1 MSAAVP
7 ITRLDKSADDL
18 RALARK
24 AKNGRVVGR
33 LLSIALVLEGA
44 SRKYAAESS
53 GMDRQSLRDWIHRYN
68 DEGVAGLEDRK
79 GAGAKLRIKGS
90 EMDQLAAWVK
100 AGPDVERD
108 GVVRWRR
115 KDLADRIKQEMK
127 IEESERTVGNYLGKL
142 GFRRM
147 TVRPEHP
154 KTDKEA
160 QEALK
165 KTSQRS

>member
-1 MSAAVP
+1 
-7 ITRLDKSADDL
+7 
-18 RALARK
+18 
-24 AKNGRVVGR
+24 
-33 LLSIALVLEGA
+33 
-44 SRKYAAESS
+44 
-53 GMDRQSLRDWIHRYN
+53 
-68 DEGVAGLEDRK
+68 
-79 GAGAKLRIKGS
+79 
-90 EMDQLAAWVK
+90 MDQLAAWVK

-127 IEESERTVGNYLGKL
+127 IEVSERTVGNYLDKL